1 MPTARKTIKKPNP
14 VLEYYKVPVIGLAA
28 VVGAA
33 LCVAVLCRRRGDGT
47 AEVGNRDLGD
57 PGYIPTGF
65 PCDADGKTCIGL
77 ERCLAL
83 MHRKHPSTIR
93 YAQGNSGKNI
103 CPKSQAHGSRGRP
116 RA

>member
-1 MPTARKTIKKPNP
+1 MKVSAHH
-14 VLEYYKVPVIGLAA
+14 KVPAIGLAA

-33 LCVAVLCRRRGDGT
+33 LCVTVLCRRRSDGT
-47 AEVGNRDLGD
+47 AEVGNRGLED
-57 PGYIPTGF
+57 PGYMRTGF

-103 CPKSQAHGSRGRP
+103 CPKSQVRGSRGRHTFVGSP
-116 RA
+116 TRLR